1 MGERLVTDR
10 PQPLLARALEA
21 AANAVMIADRDGRIV
36 WVNDAFCRLSG
47 YSREEVIG
55 RTPGLLKS
63 GKQSPEFYRGL
74 WGTILS
80 GRAWQG
86 ELVERRRDGTLWT
99 ASQVITPLLDGSGR
113 VTHFVAI
120 QHDVTASTLEREEIQ
135 RLAYHDSLT
144 GLPNRVSF
152 LESLDAAIARGAAEG
167 RLLALL
173 FLDLDDFKPINDA
186 LGHAAGDEL
195 LVAVAERLRAA
206 VRKTDAVARL
216 GGDEFAVLLSDVEH
230 PDTAGAL
237 AGKLVDRIGQPYMLS
252 GRRIE
257 VGVSIGISMYPRDGA
272 TVDILLSRADAAMY
286 AAKARGRRQYR
297 FFDAGR
303 DPAPPA
309 RPARDA
315 G

>member
-1 MGERLVTDR
+1 MTDR

-47 YSREEVIG
+47 YGRDEVIG

-63 GKQSPEFYRGL
+63 GKQSPDFYRDL
-74 WGTILS
+74 WETIAS
-80 GRAWQG
+80 GRTWQG
-86 ELVERRRDGTLWT
+86 ELVERRRDGSLWT
-99 ASQVITPLLDGSGR
+99 ANQVITPLLDESGR

-120 QHDVTASTLEREEIQ
+120 QHDVTAITREREEIQ

-144 GLPNRVSF
+144 GLPNRASF
-152 LESLDAAIARGAAEG
+152 LESLERGIARAAPDQ
-167 RLLALL
+167 RLIALL

-216 GGDEFAVLLSDVEH
+216 GGDEFAVLLTDVEH

-257 VGVSIGISMYPRDGA
+257 VGVSIGISVYPRDGA
-272 TVDILLSRADAAMY
+272 TVDTLLSHADAAMY

-297 FFDAGR
+297 FFDASQAG
-303 DPAPPA
+303 APP
-309 RPARDA
+309 RSPRGA

>member
-1 MGERLVTDR
+1 MTDR

-47 YSREEVIG
+47 YGRHEVIG

-63 GKQSPEFYRGL
+63 GKQDPDFYRAL
-74 WGTILS
+74 WETILS
-80 GRAWQG
+80 GRTWQG
-86 ELVERRRDGTLWT
+86 ELVERRRDGSLWT
-99 ASQVITPLLDGSGR
+99 ASQVITPLLDDSGQ

-120 QHDVTASTLEREEIQ
+120 QHDITASTREREEIH

-144 GLPNRVSF
+144 GLANRASF
-152 LESLDAAIARGAAEG
+152 LESLERAIARAAPEQ

-173 FLDLDDFKPINDA
+173 FLDLDDFKPVNDA
-186 LGHAAGDEL
+186 LGHATGDEL

-216 GGDEFAVLLSDVEH
+216 GGDEFAVLLTDVEH
-230 PDTAGAL
+230 PDVAGAL
-237 AGKLVDRIGQPYMLS
+237 AGKLVERIGQPYMLS
-252 GRRIE
+252 GQRIE
-257 VGVSIGISMYPRDGA
+257 VGVSIGISVFPRNGT
-272 TVDILLSRADAAMY
+272 TVDTLLSHADAAMY

-297 FFDAGR
+297 FFDPSQEGV
-303 DPAPPA
+303 PPPRSA
-309 RPARDA
+309 RGA
-315 G
+315 

>member
-1 MGERLVTDR
+1 MTDR

-47 YSREEVIG
+47 YGRDEVIG

-63 GKQSPEFYRGL
+63 GKQSPDFYRDL
-74 WGTILS
+74 WETIAS
-80 GRAWQG
+80 GRTWQG
-86 ELVERRRDGTLWT
+86 ELVERRRDGSLWT
-99 ASQVITPLLDGSGR
+99 ANQVITPLLDESGR

-120 QHDVTASTLEREEIQ
+120 QHDVTAITREREEIQ

-144 GLPNRVSF
+144 GLPNRASF
-152 LESLDAAIARGAAEG
+152 LESLERGIARAAPDQ
-167 RLLALL
+167 RLIALL

-216 GGDEFAVLLSDVEH
+216 GGDEFAVLLTDVEH

-257 VGVSIGISMYPRDGA
+257 VGVSIGISVYPRDGA
-272 TVDILLSRADAAMY
+272 TVDTLLSHADAAMY

-297 FFDAGR
+297 FFDARQAG
-303 DPAPPA
+303 APPA
-309 RPARDA
+309 RSPRGA

>member
-1 MGERLVTDR
+1 VTER

-21 AANAVMIADRDGRIV
+21 AANAVMIADREGRIV

-47 YSREEVIG
+47 YARDEVVG
-55 RTPGLLKS
+55 RTPGLLNS
-63 GKQSPEFYRGL
+63 GRQSPDFYRAL
-74 WGTILS
+74 WETILS
-80 GRAWQG
+80 GRTWQG
-86 ELVERRRDGTLWT
+86 ELVERRRDGSLWT
-99 ASQVITPLLDGSGR
+99 ASQVITPLLDDSGR

-120 QHDVTASTLEREEIQ
+120 QHDITASTREREEIH

-144 GLPNRVSF
+144 GLANRASF
-152 LESLDAAIARGAAEG
+152 LESLERAIARAAPEQ

-173 FLDLDDFKPINDA
+173 FLDLDDFKPVNDA
-186 LGHAAGDEL
+186 LGHATGDEL

-216 GGDEFAVLLSDVEH
+216 GGDEFAVLLTDVEH
-230 PDTAGAL
+230 PDVAGAL

-257 VGVSIGISMYPRDGA
+257 VGVSIGISVFPRNGTTADA
-272 TVDILLSRADAAMY
+272 LLSHADAAMY

-297 FFDAGR
+297 FFDATQ
-303 DPAPPA
+303 DSVPPTRSA
-309 RPARDA
+309 RGAE
-315 G
+315 

>member
-1 MGERLVTDR
+1 VTDR

-47 YSREEVIG
+47 YGRDEVIG

-63 GKQSPEFYRGL
+63 GKQSPDFYRDL
-74 WGTILS
+74 WETIAS
-80 GRAWQG
+80 GRTWQG
-86 ELVERRRDGTLWT
+86 ELVERRRDGSLWT
-99 ASQVITPLLDGSGR
+99 ANQVITPLLDESGR

-120 QHDVTASTLEREEIQ
+120 QHDVTAITREREEIQ

-144 GLPNRVSF
+144 GLPNRASF
-152 LESLDAAIARGAAEG
+152 LESLERGIARAAPDQ
-167 RLLALL
+167 RLIALL

-216 GGDEFAVLLSDVEH
+216 GGDEFAVLLTDVEH

-257 VGVSIGISMYPRDGA
+257 VGVSIGISVYPRDGA
-272 TVDILLSRADAAMY
+272 TVDTLLSHADAAMY

-297 FFDAGR
+297 FFDASQAG
-303 DPAPPA
+303 APPA
-309 RPARDA
+309 RSPRGA

>member
-1 MGERLVTDR
+1 MTDR

-47 YSREEVIG
+47 YGRDEVIG

-63 GKQSPEFYRGL
+63 GKQTPDFYRSL
-74 WGTILS
+74 WETILS
-80 GRAWQG
+80 GRTWQG

-99 ASQVITPLLDGSGR
+99 ANQVITPLLDESGR

-120 QHDVTASTLEREEIQ
+120 QHDVTASTREREEIQ

-144 GLPNRVSF
+144 GLANRASF
-152 LESLDAAIARGAAEG
+152 LESLDRAIARAAPEQ

-173 FLDLDDFKPINDA
+173 FLDLDDFKPVNDA

-216 GGDEFAVLLSDVEH
+216 GGDEFAVLLTDVEH

-257 VGVSIGISMYPRDGA
+257 VGVSIGVSVYPRDGT
-272 TVDILLSRADAAMY
+272 TVDTLLSRADAAMY

-297 FFDAGR
+297 FFDPDLAAVSG
-303 DPAPPA
+303 AHSA
-309 RPARDA
+309 RGAE
-315 G
+315 